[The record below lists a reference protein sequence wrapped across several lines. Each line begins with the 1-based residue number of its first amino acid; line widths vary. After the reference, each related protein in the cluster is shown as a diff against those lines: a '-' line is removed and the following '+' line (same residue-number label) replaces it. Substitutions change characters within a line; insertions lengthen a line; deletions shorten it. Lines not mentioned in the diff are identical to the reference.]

1 MGSAVTP
8 VPRVTLVVGC
18 GCHLCEAAQQV
29 VEQVCG
35 SSYRVLMIDGDP
47 LLEARYRE
55 RIPVVE
61 IDGVAAFTYH
71 VHPDALAERL
81 GRPTRDGS
89 RSP

>member
-1 MGSAVTP
+1 MGSEGILPA
-8 VPRVTLVVGC
+8 RVTLVVGR
-18 GCHLCEAAQQV
+18 GCHLCDAAREV

-35 SSYRVLMIDGDP
+35 SAYRVLTIDGDP
-47 LLEARYRE
+47 ALEARYRE

-81 GRPTRDGS
+81 HP
-89 RSP
+89 